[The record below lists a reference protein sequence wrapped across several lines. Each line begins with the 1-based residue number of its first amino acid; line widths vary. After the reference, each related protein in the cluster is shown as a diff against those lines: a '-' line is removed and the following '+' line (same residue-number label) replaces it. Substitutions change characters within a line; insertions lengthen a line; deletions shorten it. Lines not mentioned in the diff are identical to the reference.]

1 MKPLSNVSDHI
12 SIICGIRLPNRHC
25 EEERRSNPEN
35 QPNLLDC
42 FASLANRRFDIVND
56 AKRQKNSN
64 MFKNIN
70 FVEIFSSFIVMA
82 AIIDIFGSI
91 PIFVSMKEQNKTI
104 KAGQA
109 CLTALGLFLAF
120 FFAGDALLKLF
131 GIDAAS
137 FAVAGSFVLFI
148 LAVEMILGREI
159 IKNEGGKSGAS
170 IVPIAFPLIAG
181 PGALTALLSL
191 RAEYAIVNILI
202 GLLLNILLDYIVIS
216 QLDRIRKLLGENLI
230 FILRK
235 FFGVILLAIAVNMF
249 VNNIS
254 VIIANVQK

>member
-1 MKPLSNVSDHI
+1 
-12 SIICGIRLPNRHC
+12 
-25 EEERRSNPEN
+25 
-35 QPNLLDC
+35 
-42 FASLANRRFDIVND
+42 
-56 AKRQKNSN
+56 
-64 MFKNIN
+64 MFTQIN
-70 FVEIFSSFIVMA
+70 FVEIFGAFIVMA

-91 PIFVSMKEQNKTI
+91 PIFMSMKEQNKTI

-109 CLTALGLFLAF
+109 CLTALALFLAF

-159 IKNEGGKSGAS
+159 IKNDGGSGGAS

-191 RAEYAIVNILI
+191 RADYAVVNIMI
-202 GLLLNILLDYIVIS
+202 ALLLNIALDYFVIRS
-216 QLDRIRKLLGENLI
+216 LDRVQKLLGPNLI

-254 VIIANVQK
+254 VIIQNVMK

>member
-1 MKPLSNVSDHI
+1 MF
-12 SIICGIRLPNRHC
+12 G
-25 EEERRSNPEN
+25 
-35 QPNLLDC
+35 NL
-42 FASLANRRFDIVND
+42 
-56 AKRQKNSN
+56 
-64 MFKNIN
+64 N
-70 FVEIFSSFIVMA
+70 FIEIFSSFIVMA

-91 PIFVSMKEQNKTI
+91 PIFMSMKEQNKTI

-131 GIDAAS
+131 GVDKES
-137 FAVAGSFVLFI
+137 FAVAGAFVLFV

-159 IKNEGGKSGAS
+159 IKNEGGKDGAS

-191 RAEYAIVNILI
+191 RADYAVVNILI
-202 GLLLNILLDYIVIS
+202 GLLLNILLDYVVIRS
-216 QLDRIRKLLGENLI
+216 LDKIQRIMGENLI

-249 VNNIS
+249 VNNIL
-254 VIIANVQK
+254 VIISRVS

>member
-1 MKPLSNVSDHI
+1 
-12 SIICGIRLPNRHC
+12 
-25 EEERRSNPEN
+25 
-35 QPNLLDC
+35 
-42 FASLANRRFDIVND
+42 
-56 AKRQKNSN
+56 
-64 MFKNIN
+64 MFSNIN

-82 AIIDIFGSI
+82 AIIDILGSI
-91 PIFVSMKEQNKTI
+91 PIFVSMKQQNKTI

-120 FFAGDALLKLF
+120 FFAGDALLRLF
-131 GIDAAS
+131 GIDATS

-159 IKNEGGKSGAS
+159 IKNEGGTSGAS

-191 RAEYAIVNILI
+191 RADYAIINILI
-202 GLLLNILLDYIVIS
+202 GLILNILLDYIVIS
-216 QLDRIRKLLGENLI
+216 QLERIQKLMGNNLI

-254 VIIANVQK
+254 VIIASVPK

>member
-1 MKPLSNVSDHI
+1 
-12 SIICGIRLPNRHC
+12 
-25 EEERRSNPEN
+25 
-35 QPNLLDC
+35 
-42 FASLANRRFDIVND
+42 
-56 AKRQKNSN
+56 
-64 MFKNIN
+64 MFSNIN

-82 AIIDIFGSI
+82 AIIDILGSI
-91 PIFVSMKEQNKTI
+91 PIFVSMKQQNKTI

-120 FFAGDALLKLF
+120 FFAGDALLRLF

-159 IKNEGGKSGAS
+159 IKNEGGTSGAS

-191 RAEYAIVNILI
+191 RADYAIINILI
-202 GLLLNILLDYIVIS
+202 GLILNILLDYIVIS
-216 QLDRIRKLLGENLI
+216 QLERIQKLMGNNLI

-254 VIIANVQK
+254 VIIASVPK

>member
-1 MKPLSNVSDHI
+1 
-12 SIICGIRLPNRHC
+12 
-25 EEERRSNPEN
+25 
-35 QPNLLDC
+35 
-42 FASLANRRFDIVND
+42 
-56 AKRQKNSN
+56 
-64 MFKNIN
+64 MFSNIN

-91 PIFVSMKEQNKTI
+91 PIFVSMKQQNKTI

-109 CLTALGLFLAF
+109 CLTALGLFLVF
-120 FFAGDALLKLF
+120 FFAGDALLRLF

-159 IKNEGGKSGAS
+159 IKNEGGTSGAS

-191 RAEYAIVNILI
+191 RADYAIINILI
-202 GLLLNILLDYIVIS
+202 GLILNILLDYIVIS
-216 QLDRIRKLLGENLI
+216 QLERIQKLMGNNLI

-254 VIIANVQK
+254 VIIASVPK

>member
-1 MKPLSNVSDHI
+1 MDA
-12 SIICGIRLPNRHC
+12 RLR
-25 EEERRSNPEN
+25 
-35 QPNLLDC
+35 
-42 FASLANRRFDIVND
+42 D
-56 AKRQKNSN
+56 AKHETGLVPRPAVPCPAVPCPAVLCPAVSCPAVSCQKTTTMIKS
-64 MFKNIN
+64 IN

-82 AIIDIFGSI
+82 AIIDILGSI
-91 PIFVSMKEQNKTI
+91 PILMNIKEQHKSI

-120 FFAGDALLKLF
+120 FFAGDALLRLF

-159 IKNEGGKSGAS
+159 IKNEGGTGGAS

-191 RAEYAIVNILI
+191 RADYAIINILI
-202 GLLLNILLDYIVIS
+202 GLILNIILDYIVIR
-216 QLDRIRKLLGENLI
+216 QLDNIQKLLGNNLI

-254 VIIANVQK
+254 VIIASVPK

>member
-1 MKPLSNVSDHI
+1 MRGGTTKQSM
-12 SIICGIRLPNRHC
+12 SITFY
-25 EEERRSNPEN
+25 
-35 QPNLLDC
+35 LDC
-42 FASLANRRFDIVND
+42 FVPRND
-56 AKRQKNSN
+56 AKRQKKST
-64 MFKNIN
+64 MFSQIN
-70 FVEIFSSFIVMA
+70 FVEIFGAFIVMA

-159 IKNEGGKSGAS
+159 IKNDGGTSGAS

-191 RAEYAIVNILI
+191 RADYAVINIMI
-202 GLLLNILLDYIVIS
+202 ALLLNILLDYVVIRS
-216 QLDRIRKLLGENLI
+216 LDKVQRLLGPNLI

-254 VIIANVQK
+254 VIIASVQK

>member
-1 MKPLSNVSDHI
+1 
-12 SIICGIRLPNRHC
+12 
-25 EEERRSNPEN
+25 
-35 QPNLLDC
+35 
-42 FASLANRRFDIVND
+42 
-56 AKRQKNSN
+56 
-64 MFKNIN
+64 MFKTIN

-91 PIFVSMKEQNKTI
+91 PIFVSMKQQNKTI

-109 CLTALGLFLAF
+109 CLTALGVCLVF
-120 FFAGDALLKLF
+120 FFAGDALLRLF

-159 IKNEGGKSGAS
+159 IKNEGGTSGAS

-191 RAEYAIVNILI
+191 RADYAIINILI
-202 GLLLNILLDYIVIS
+202 GLVLNIILDYIVIS
-216 QLDRIRKLLGENLI
+216 QLDRIQRLMGNNLI

-249 VNNIS
+249 VNNVS
-254 VIIANVQK
+254 VIISSVPK

>member
-1 MKPLSNVSDHI
+1 MKS
-12 SIICGIRLPNRHC
+12 
-25 EEERRSNPEN
+25 
-35 QPNLLDC
+35 
-42 FASLANRRFDIVND
+42 
-56 AKRQKNSN
+56 
-64 MFKNIN
+64 IN

-82 AIIDIFGSI
+82 AIIDILGSI
-91 PIFVSMKEQNKTI
+91 PILMNIKEQHKTI

-120 FFAGDALLKLF
+120 FFAGDALLRLF

-159 IKNEGGKSGAS
+159 IKNEGGTGGAS

-191 RAEYAIVNILI
+191 RADYAIINILI
-202 GLLLNILLDYIVIS
+202 GLIINIVFDYIVIR
-216 QLDRIRKLLGENLI
+216 QLDNIQKLMGNNLI

-235 FFGVILLAIAVNMF
+235 FFGVILLALAVNMF

-254 VIIANVQK
+254 VIIASVPK

>member
-1 MKPLSNVSDHI
+1 MFS
-12 SIICGIRLPNRHC
+12 SIT
-25 EEERRSNPEN
+25 
-35 QPNLLDC
+35 
-42 FASLANRRFDIVND
+42 
-56 AKRQKNSN
+56 
-64 MFKNIN
+64 

-82 AIIDIFGSI
+82 AIIDIFGSM
-91 PIFVSMKEQNKTI
+91 PLFVGMKEQQKNMKG
-104 KAGQA
+104 GQA

-120 FFAGDALLKLF
+120 FFAGDALLRLF
-131 GIDAAS
+131 GIDTAS
-137 FAVAGSFVLFI
+137 FAVAGAFVLFI

-159 IKNEGGKSGAS
+159 IKNEGGKSGTS

-191 RAEYAIVNILI
+191 RADYAVINILI
-202 GLLLNILLDYIVIS
+202 GLLLNIVLDYIVIS
-216 QLDRIRKLLGENLI
+216 QLDRIQKLLGENLI

-254 VIIANVQK
+254 VIISQVPNIH

>member
-1 MKPLSNVSDHI
+1 MLGK
-12 SIICGIRLPNRHC
+12 
-25 EEERRSNPEN
+25 
-35 QPNLLDC
+35 
-42 FASLANRRFDIVND
+42 
-56 AKRQKNSN
+56 
-64 MFKNIN
+64 IN

-91 PIFVSMKEQNKTI
+91 PIFMSMKEQNKTI

-109 CLTALGLFLAF
+109 CLTALALFLAF

-131 GIDAAS
+131 SIDAAS

-159 IKNEGGKSGAS
+159 IKNEGGKGGAS

-191 RAEYAIVNILI
+191 RADYAVINILI
-202 GLLLNILLDYIVIS
+202 ALLLNILLDYFVIRS
-216 QLDRIRKLLGENLI
+216 LDKIQRILGENLI

-249 VNNIS
+249 VNNILT
-254 VIIANVQK
+254 IIASVPR